1 MNAPKP
7 QSESRR
13 WILPA
18 ALIGVLLLIW
28 VGDRAMHRMAERQ
41 VAEVLAELTSQTPHE
56 GGLHLVWA
64 DYDSS
69 TGEVDYLLRYG
80 TDWDMPGTAHV
91 KTRGILSI
99 LGVVASIQGE
109 KSLSPEVRA
118 VLPDFATDHWLDYAL
133 EIHWRGAHQLHA
145 AGTPYQGVFLSDS
158 GMRQGQ
164 LAWRAWNVTLELA
177 SDGSG
182 QMAASFPRI
191 WIKQDAGDRVDSL
204 LEGLEIFLKAPDIRD
219 IEGLLGEGELAFS
232 RWSFADLSENLRL
245 DQFRLSNAS
254 QLSDDRLNSSWQLT
268 MGRFAREREREVFW
282 DAFDLQFDSDVDF
295 ESMRRYMALDESMR
309 VLGLI
314 DLLRQGGRLGIEKLH
329 VQHDSLG
336 RLDTS
341 LTVQLQPNRMTPGD
355 WPGLIQALSGSANLT
370 VDRPLMQE
378 ILRAGVRTEN
388 PHLDERAVERR
399 MQQQWLQW
407 SIVLPLLPITTRWD
421 DDGFDLSMD
430 LNAGIISVDGRRV
443 MNFNDLA
450 RLF

>member
-1 MNAPKP
+1 MTAPKP

-41 VAEVLAELTSQTPHE
+41 VAEVLAELTSQTPYE
-56 GGLHLVWA
+56 PGLHLVWA
-64 DYDSS
+64 DYDPG
-69 TGEVDYLLRYG
+69 TGKVDYLLRYG
-80 TDWDMPGTAHV
+80 KDWDVPGTAHV

-99 LGVVASIQGE
+99 FGVVARIQGE

-118 VLPDFATDHWLDYAL
+118 VLPDFTTDHWLDYAL
-133 EIHWRGAHQLHA
+133 EIHWRGAHQLQA
-145 AGTPYQGVFLSDS
+145 TGAPYQGVFLSDS

-164 LAWRAWNVTLELA
+164 LAWRAWNVVVDLA
-177 SDGSG
+177 TDGSG
-182 QMAASFPRI
+182 QVVASLPRV
-191 WIKQDAGDRVDSL
+191 WIKQDTGDRVDSL
-204 LEGLEIFLKAPDIRD
+204 LEGLEISAKVPDIRD
-219 IEGLLGEGELAFS
+219 IEGLLGEGELTFS
-232 RWSFADLSENLRL
+232 RWSFSDLSENLRL
-245 DQFRLSNAS
+245 DHFRLSNAS
-254 QLSDDRLNSSWQLT
+254 NLTDGRLNSSWHLS
-268 MGRFAREREREVFW
+268 MGRFAREREVFW
-282 DAFDLQFDSDVDF
+282 DGFDLKFESDVNF

-341 LTVQLQPNRMTPGD
+341 LTVQLQPNRITPGD
-355 WPGLIQALSGSANLT
+355 WPGLIQALAGSANFT

-378 ILRAGVRTEN
+378 ILRANIRADS
-388 PHLDERAVERR
+388 PHLDERSVERR

-421 DDGFDLSMD
+421 DTGFDLSMD